1 MRKIATVAA
10 LTALAGA
17 LSFPSPSLAARRDA
31 PALEVYDIFFRKVND
46 YGVQLVDWQGYLA
59 NPYVELTVRAPKIP
73 GVQYPLTVDLQAKG
87 TSRLMFNMPS
97 ELTAAGA
104 TKSFTLTGP
113 ADRETVR
120 LAIHSKQGA
129 GRDELHQ
136 WIMKTTDAAGAT
148 LTQTMP
154 IRVQQDE
161 KTPLKP
167 TIPIDFDY
175 RYDTITGYF
184 KDPGVRKAAEA
195 AVRNWFAFFDLEP
208 FDTVAAGD
216 EVNRLPG
223 DDWQNEVEAANAKPY
238 NGMYVFFRGIQTP
251 YSTGYPTIN
260 GKFHTRNGKPTPYH
274 RSTSMILEYDEQLM
288 KLFTSLKDEDW
299 YKTDL
304 GQVIDVQGLVM
315 HEYGHAVAFHS
326 DWKGMADYVA
336 SKGKDDQDVI
346 DYQGYPVPL
355 DTSYHVPGDD
365 PYWDRISGQSGGW
378 RHVFPTRRWELTKL
392 SLLIAENAGWKL
404 NRKLTPFLKPSI
416 ETAAVPSAKAG
427 TAYEQRLKAKGGVP
441 FYDWQVTGGALPPGL
456 TLDRFTGAITGTPT
470 TAGTYEFTVQLRDY
484 AKLSAPVTR
493 EYGLGVGA

>member
-1 MRKIATVAA
+1 MRKIAIFSA
-10 LTALAGA
+10 LAALAGA
-17 LSFPSPSLAARRDA
+17 LSVPSPSLAARQPA
-31 PALEVYDIFFRKVND
+31 PALDVFDIFYRKVND

-59 NPYVELTVRAPKIP
+59 NPYIELTVRAPKVP
-73 GVQYPLTVDLQAKG
+73 GIQYPLKVDLQAKG

-113 ADRETVR
+113 ADREVVR
-120 LAIHSKQGA
+120 LAIHSKQTG
-129 GRDELHQ
+129 GQDELHQ
-136 WIMKTTDAAGAT
+136 WIMKTTDASGAT
-148 LTQTMP
+148 GTQTMP

-175 RYDTITGYF
+175 RYDDITGYF

-195 AVRNWFAFFDLEP
+195 AVRNWFAFFDLQP
-208 FDTVAAGD
+208 FDTVPAGD

-223 DDWQNEVEAANAKPY
+223 DDWQNEVEVSNAKPY

-260 GKFHTRNGKPTPYH
+260 GKFHTQNGKPTPYH

-299 YKTDL
+299 WKTDL
-304 GQVIDVQGLVM
+304 GQVIDIEGLVM

-326 DWKGMADYVA
+326 DWQGMAGYVA
-336 SKGKDDQDVI
+336 SKGKDDQEVI

-416 ETAAVPSAKAG
+416 ETSTIPAAKVGA
-427 TAYEQRLKAKGGVP
+427 AYEQRLQAKGGVP
-441 FYDWQVTGGALPPGL
+441 FYDWQVTGGSLPEGL
-456 TLDRFTGAITGTPT
+456 TLDRFTGAVTGKPAK
-470 TAGTYEFTVQLRDY
+470 AGSYEFTVQLRDY
-484 AKLSAPVTR
+484 DKLSAPVTR
-493 EYGLGVGA
+493 DYKLTVG